1 MLKEQ
6 SEIGEVMERCYGST
20 KVSAKVMFP
29 ERFDLPFSSLH
40 NEIFK
45 VLDDD
50 SINRVVIAAPRGFGK
65 TSLCTIAHP
74 AKRILFGEKKF
85 IVPIS
90 ATATNAVTQ
99 GENLKR
105 ELLYNPMI
113 KELFG
118 PMKSEAF
125 SRDQWITSSGT
136 MVMPRGAG
144 QQVRGN
150 LFNMYRPDLIIAD
163 DLENSESVMSAEQ
176 REKLK
181 SWWFSDVCN

>member
-6 SEIGEVMERCYGST
+6 TEIPGVMERCYGST
-20 KVSAKVMFP
+20 KTSAKVMFP
-29 ERFDLPFSSLH
+29 ERFDLPFSKLH
-40 NEIFK
+40 DEIFK

-74 AKRILFGEKKF
+74 AKRILFGEKRF

-105 ELLYNPMI
+105 ELLYNPMV

-118 PMKSEAF
+118 PLKSEAF

-181 SWWFSDVCN
+181 AW